1 MQSRD
6 MDLTFRTT
14 FAKNKQTINNL
25 PATVPRFPAP
35 GSFGAAFGRNFISPG
50 GRTTWIWGNVPLD
63 ASGNILPIGTEV
75 TNPGLIATHRDTIAG
90 DANPDFMMAFS
101 GSFRW
106 KRLTLSANVDWRQGG
121 QVADMTRTLWDE
133 GGTSRDYDAPITRSN
148 FGNGWDL
155 TNIPATY
162 TTPAGDVLPYTAGSF
177 RYNSWGGGSDV
188 RAYLE
193 SATNVTLRDV
203 ALSYDAPDRWLQY
216 FHARSLRIAFQARNL
231 FKLTNYWS
239 FDPEFNNFGATNL
252 NRFIDLAPFPS
263 NRQFYLS
270 VDVGW

>member
-1 MQSRD
+1 
-6 MDLTFRTT
+6 MD
-14 FAKNKQTINNL
+14 
-25 PATVPRFPAP
+25 
-35 GSFGAAFGRNFISPG
+35 AA
-50 GRTTWIWGNVPLD
+50 
-63 ASGNILPIGTEV
+63 GNILPVGTEV
-75 TNPGLIATHRDTIAG
+75 TNPGLIAAHRDTIAG
-90 DANPDFMMAFS
+90 DANPDFIMAFS

-121 QVADMTRTLWDE
+121 DVADMTRTLWDE
-133 GGTSRDYDAPITRSN
+133 GATSRDYDAPITRSN
-148 FGNGWDL
+148 FGAGWDL
-155 TNIPATY
+155 NNIPATY
-162 TTPAGDVLPYTAGSF
+162 INGKDTLAYTAGSF
-177 RYNSWGGGSDV
+177 RYNSWAGGSDV

-203 ALSYDAPDRWLQY
+203 ALSYEAPEQWVRY

-231 FKLTNYWS
+231 IKLTNYWS

-263 NRQFYLS
+263 NRQFFLS